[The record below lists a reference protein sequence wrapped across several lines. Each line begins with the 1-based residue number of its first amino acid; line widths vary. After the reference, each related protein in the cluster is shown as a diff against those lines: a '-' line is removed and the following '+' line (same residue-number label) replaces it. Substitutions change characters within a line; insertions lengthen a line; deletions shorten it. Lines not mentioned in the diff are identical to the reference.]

1 MRSRI
6 PAALFA
12 LAMLLGI
19 VTAAPTTVSAL
30 DGPPPIVSEVMF
42 NPASAED
49 DWEWIE
55 LYNPGTDAIDLAGW
69 VVDDIN
75 NTAVT
80 APNIAAGTI
89 PAGGSAVLFNA
100 DDLTTSDF
108 EAAWGAGANLVAVT
122 SWSSMALNN
131 TGDTIG
137 LWEDV
142 ASYTGDQATH
152 TNALVSV
159 TYNGSIDDGAASV
172 HLSDLADT
180 GSWTL
185 SADGGATPVGTGYTA
200 APAGGNSGADI
211 GSPVAAVDPPAAAEL
226 FFTQYVE
233 GSGFNK
239 AIEIANLGTGTI
251 SLDGYALELYS
262 NGSPTAT
269 TVTDL
274 TGLGSVAADD
284 VFVLYN
290 SSASAE
296 IIAVGD
302 ASAGAVNWNG
312 DDAVVLRNPDGDVV
326 DSIGQV
332 GVDPGSAWTANGVS
346 TQNDTICRNA
356 DVTAGDT
363 DPSDAFD
370 PSVEWS
376 ALGNDNI
383 DGLGVIGCDPI
394 IDPPSGEVKIHEVQ
408 GSGAEAALLDQTVTV
423 QAVVTSLFE
432 DSDELDGFFIQ
443 EEDAE
448 TDADPA
454 TSEGL
459 FVFCR
464 LGAGCPTD
472 VAVGDL
478 VTVTGQVSEF
488 FAMTQISTTSGSI
501 VIDSSGNQ
509 LPAPIA
515 VDLPA
520 PGPTD
525 AEGTFENLEGMIVN
539 FTDTLVVSEYFEL
552 ARYGQLVLTADARP
566 EQFTDANAPDVAG
579 YNAFLADLASR
590 RIILDDNNND
600 QNDATTA
607 PGDNEAYPWPDGGL
621 STTNRFRGGDTFT
634 GLTGV
639 LHWSFAGQTGTDAWR
654 IRRTTADYTLTPA
667 NPRPA
672 APDPV
677 GGTLS
682 VASFNVLNYF
692 TTIDEGSATCGPS
705 SLECRGAHSVAE
717 LDRQRD
723 KIVAAMTVLD
733 ADVLGLIE
741 IENDSG
747 ASVADLVAGLNTS
760 LGAGTYDYI
769 DTGTIGGDAIKVA
782 LIYKPATV
790 SPVGDFAILDSSVD
804 PAFLDTKNRPVLI
817 QTFEETASGERLTV
831 SVNHLKSKGSSCDDV
846 GDPDAGDG
854 QANCSGTRTAAANA
868 LATYLATDPTG
879 SGDPDHLIIGDL
891 NAYALED
898 PITALVNTGYT
909 DLVRQ
914 FGGDDVYGYVFDGQ
928 LGYLDHALANESL
941 QPHVTGV
948 TSWNINADE
957 VNILDYNDSVL
968 DGNEDSFERESTN
981 GDLYDP
987 DPFRSSD
994 HDPILIGLELAPAGP
1009 AVPTCNGLPATI
1021 VGTESRDVLFGTNG
1035 DDVIVALGGN
1045 DLIISG
1051 QGDDVVCGGAGVDS
1065 VWSGNGSDVLFGEDG
1080 NDRLFG
1086 QNGDDIIS
1094 GGAGAD
1100 FVSGAAGFDQISG
1113 DAGDDNLF
1121 GGINNDSLDG
1131 GDGSDALFGG
1141 FGTDTCT
1148 TGEQLSSCEL

>member
-42 NPASAED
+42 HPASAED

-55 LYNPGTDAIDLAGW
+55 LYNPGAEAIDLAGW

-75 NTAVT
+75 SVAVA

-89 PAGGSAVLFNA
+89 PAGGSAVLYNA
-100 DDLTTSDF
+100 DDLTSADF
-108 EAAWGAGANLVAVT
+108 EAAWGTGLNLVAVT
-122 SWSSMALNN
+122 GWSAMALNN
-131 TGDTIG
+131 GGDTIG

-152 TNALVSV
+152 ANALVSV
-159 TYNGSIDDGAASV
+159 AYNGSIDDGAASV
-172 HLSDLADT
+172 HLRDLADAA
-180 GSWTL
+180 SWTL
-185 SADGGATPVGTGYTA
+185 STDGGGTPVGTGFIA
-200 APAGGNSGADI
+200 AAAGGNSGSDV
-211 GSPVAAVDPPAAAEL
+211 GSPAAGITPPSSAEL

-239 AIEIANLGTGTI
+239 AIEIANLGSGAI

-262 NGSPTAT
+262 NGSPTVS

-274 TGLGSVAADD
+274 TGLGSVAANE
-284 VFVLYN
+284 VFVLHN

-332 GVDPGSAWTANGVS
+332 GVDPGSAWSANGVS
-346 TQNDTICRNA
+346 TQNNTMCRND

-370 PSVEWS
+370 PSVEWT

-383 DGLGVIGCDPI
+383 DGLGAIGCGPV
-394 IDPPSGEVKIHEVQ
+394 DPPGTEVKIHEVQ
-408 GSGAEAALLDQTVTV
+408 GAGAEAALLDQTVTV
-423 QAVVTSLFE
+423 QAVITSLFE
-432 DSDELDGFFIQ
+432 DNDALDGFFIQ
-443 EEDAE
+443 EEDADV
-448 TDADPA
+448 DADPA

-464 LGAGCPTD
+464 LGAGCPTGL
-472 VAVGDL
+472 AVGDL
-478 VTVTGQVSEF
+478 VTVTGQVTEF
-488 FAMTQISTTSGSI
+488 FAMSQISTTNGSI
-501 VIDSSGNQ
+501 VVDSSGNP
-509 LPAPIA
+509 LPAPIS

-520 PGPTD
+520 SGPTD
-525 AEGTFENLEGMIVN
+525 AEGTFESLEGMVVN

-579 YNAFLADLASR
+579 YNAFQADLASR

-600 QNDATTA
+600 QNDATSGPA
-607 PGDNEAYPWPDGGL
+607 DNEIYPWPDGGL
-621 STTNRFRGGDTFT
+621 STTNRFRGGDTIT

-654 IRRTTADYTLTPA
+654 VRRTDADYALTPA
-667 NPRPA
+667 NPRQATPE
-672 APDPV
+672 PV

-682 VASFNVLNYF
+682 VASYNVLNYF
-692 TTIDEGSATCGPS
+692 TTIDAGSATCGPS
-705 SLECRGAHSVAE
+705 NLGCRGAHSVAE

-747 ASVADLVAGLNTS
+747 ASVADLVAGLNAS
-760 LGAGTYDYI
+760 LGAGTYDYV

-790 SPVGDFAILDSSVD
+790 SAVGDFAVLDSSVD
-804 PAFLDTKNRPVLI
+804 PAFIDTKNRPVLI
-817 QTFEETASGERLTV
+817 QTFEEAASGERFTV
-831 SVNHLKSKGSSCDDV
+831 AVNHLKSKGSACDDV

-854 QANCSGTRTAAANA
+854 QANCSGTRTAAATA
-868 LATYLATDPTG
+868 LADYLATDPTG
-879 SGDPDHLIIGDL
+879 SGDPDFLIIGDL
-891 NAYALED
+891 NAYAMED
-898 PITALVNTGYT
+898 PITALTGAGYT

-914 FGGDDVYGYVFDGQ
+914 FGGDEAYSFVFDGQ
-928 LGYLDHALANESL
+928 LGYLDHALANDSL
-941 QPHVTGV
+941 QPQVTGV
-948 TSWNINADE
+948 TSWHINADE
-957 VNILDYNDSVL
+957 VNVLDYNDAVQ
-968 DGNEDSFERESTN
+968 DGNEAPFERESTN
-981 GDLYDP
+981 GDLYAP

-994 HDPILIGLELAPAGP
+994 HDPILIGLELAPPGP

-1021 VGTESRDVLFGTNG
+1021 VGTDGRDVLFGTPG

-1045 DLIISG
+1045 DLIISR
-1051 QGDDVVCGGAGVDS
+1051 QGDDVVCAGDGRDS
-1065 VWSGNGSDVLFGEDG
+1065 VWSGNGNDVLFGEGG

-1086 QNGDDIIS
+1086 QNDEDVIS

-1100 FVSGAAGFDQISG
+1100 VVFGASGNDQVSGD
-1113 DAGDDNLF
+1113 DGDDIVA
-1121 GGINNDSLDG
+1121 GGPNDDSLDG
-1131 GDGSDALFGG
+1131 GAGTDRLFGG
-1141 FGTDTCT
+1141 FGTDTCSS
-1148 TGEQLSSCEL
+1148 GEQLSSCEL